1 MLIDSCD
8 SNWIPPNS
16 TKNVQLFVIG
26 LNLDVGFGQLKGVEG
41 GNRDEMRTHKQV
53 KPPFNSYVVF

>member
-26 LNLDVGFGQLKGVEG
+26 LNLDVGFGQLKGAEG
-41 GNRDEMRTHKQV
+41 GKRRDTKTQT
-53 KPPFNSYVVF
+53 S